1 MKKSPSR
8 KKKPFLGRGCGAPGP
23 GRGSPWRGRGAGSPA
38 SGGALGLSG
47 AGGGGP
53 GGWWVVCGRA
63 GRRRVRRLLPVGF
76 FAVWV
81 VFYPL
86 TGSCVPSCLAR
97 FLVPGLYE
105 VIHYTT
111 GWHRSCPR
119 PIICRRRGP
128 KLFLSDANCSAPSA
142 VVAACVF
149 FFVLLVFVACSPNC
163 ASKLRREK
171 CSRSL
176 VFPRTHEA
184 QCRQRAQPSTLFT
197 RHPCRRRHLATTR
210 RRTRYAD
217 PSSSAPAFSST
228 TSASPP
234 SSPPAPGL
242 TTCARSPAR

>member
-1 MKKSPSR
+1 M
-8 KKKPFLGRGCGAPGP
+8 A
-23 GRGSPWRGRGAGSPA
+23 
-38 SGGALGLSG
+38 
-47 AGGGGP
+47 
-53 GGWWVVCGRA
+53 
-63 GRRRVRRLLPVGF
+63 F

-81 VFYPL
+81 VLSPL
-86 TGSCVPSCLAR
+86 TGFCVPSCLAR

-111 GWHRSCPR
+111 GWHRSCTR

-128 KLFLSDANCSAPSA
+128 KLFLSDANCSALSA

-176 VFPRTHEA
+176 VFPRTHQA

-242 TTCARSPAR
+242 RSPSSSSSWDLFVMRLLCCGLPAPARRQFFALRFVTVCH